1 MHPVDAGG
9 RVVSIRGAPAAMV
22 AVHPRAIITAAAPR
36 KILVLLDITR
46 ITCSK
51 LTHVFSNVKTL
62 SLKK

>member
-1 MHPVDAGG
+1 M
-9 RVVSIRGAPAAMV
+9 VSIRGAPAAMV